1 MPSPKPNPHPNLGQ
15 VGLAALGL
23 LGQPA
28 AWAVDTSAFEAK
40 AAKYRAEREKREL
53 TKPVVTSSVETP
65 RPVWPASLNA
75 AQAAARPRPA
85 EQLGAALGASLNAAE
100 AGRSSGQPE
109 SEQNRTAR
117 GAMPERSRGWPNVL
131 AEGCASSAFDID
143 QA

>member
-53 TKPVVTSSVETP
+53 TKPVVTSSVETTACRAGQLQCGP
-65 RPVWPASLNA
+65 SGCS
-75 AQAAARPRPA
+75 A
-85 EQLGAALGASLNAAE
+85 EAWGSPTLNAAE
-100 AGRSSGQPE
+100 AGRMLRLVG
-109 SEQNRTAR
+109 
-117 GAMPERSRGWPNVL
+117 
-131 AEGCASSAFDID
+131 FDID

>member
-1 MPSPKPNPHPNLGQ
+1 M
-15 VGLAALGL
+15 GLAALGL

-65 RPVWPASLNA
+65 RPAWPASLNA

-85 EQLGAALGASLNAAE
+85 EQLGAALGAMPERSRGPVEARGSQSQNRTEQPEARCLNAAE
-100 AGRSSGQPE
+100 AGR
-109 SEQNRTAR
+109 
-117 GAMPERSRGWPNVL
+117 MCWPKAAPRRL
-131 AEGCASSAFDID
+131 LT
-143 QA
+143 

>member
-1 MPSPKPNPHPNLGQ
+1 MPSPKPDPHPNLGQ

-65 RPVWPASLNA
+65 RPAWPASLNA

-85 EQLGAALGASLNAAE
+85 EQLGAALGA
-100 AGRSSGQPE
+100 
-109 SEQNRTAR
+109 
-117 GAMPERSRGWPNVL
+117 MPERSRGRPKLGAARVRTEQNSPRRD
-131 AEGCASSAFDID
+131 A
-143 QA
+143 